1 MSDPADLRDLALAI
15 AREVVPE
22 LRRRAG
28 GVDVSAT
35 KSTVTDLV
43 TEVDCWAEER
53 IVARILDAR
62 PDDAVLA
69 EEGAGVAG
77 TSGVRWLVD
86 PIDGTTNFVYGH
98 PGFSVS
104 IGVEVDN
111 RPVAG
116 VVVDPLLG
124 DEFCA
129 AHGQGTT
136 RNGRPVWVSSV
147 GNPAAALVATGFAY
161 NSERRR
167 LQAEALATILPR
179 VRDVRRV
186 GGAALDL
193 ASVSC
198 GRVDAYFE
206 WGLSPWDCSAGSVLV
221 TEAGGVITLFKTTSS
236 APPFPVAVTGEE
248 ASMNWSDDLVVMAT
262 NRDLAKPLT
271 ELLFEAGA
279 LSGPSSNH

>member
-1 MSDPADLRDLALAI
+1 MSDPAEFRDLALGI

-129 AHGQGTT
+129 AHGQGAT
-136 RNGRPVWVSSV
+136 RNGRPVRVSSV
-147 GNPAAALVATGFAY
+147 SDPAAALVATGFAY
-161 NSERRR
+161 DSERRR
-167 LQAEALATILPR
+167 LQAEALVTVLPR

-221 TEAGGVITLFKTTSS
+221 TEAGGVITLFKTSTS

-262 NRDLAKPLT
+262 NRDLATPLT
-271 ELLFEAGA
+271 ELLLEAGA
-279 LSGPSSNH
+279 LSGP

>member
-1 MSDPADLRDLALAI
+1 MSDPAEFRDLALGI

-28 GVDVSAT
+28 GVGVSAT

-129 AHGQGTT
+129 AHGQGAT
-136 RNGRPVWVSSV
+136 RNGRPVRVSSV
-147 GNPAAALVATGFAY
+147 GDPTAALVATGFAY
-161 NSERRR
+161 DSERRR
-167 LQAEALATILPR
+167 LQAEALVAILPR

-221 TEAGGVITLFKTTSS
+221 TEAGGVITLFKTSTS

-262 NRDLAKPLT
+262 NRDLATPLT
-271 ELLFEAGA
+271 ELLLEAGA
-279 LSGPSSNH
+279 LSGP

>member
-1 MSDPADLRDLALAI
+1 MSDPGDLRDLALVI

-35 KSTVTDLV
+35 KSTVTALG
-43 TEVDCWAEER
+43 TAVDRWAEER
-53 IVARILDAR
+53 SVARILDAR

-69 EEGAGVAG
+69 EEGAGVVG

-129 AHGQGTT
+129 AHGRGTT
-136 RNGRPVWVSSV
+136 RNGRLVRVSSV
-147 GNPAAALVATGFAY
+147 ADPAAALVATGFAY
-161 NSERRR
+161 DSERRR
-167 LQAEALATILPR
+167 LQAEALVTILPR

-221 TEAGGVITLFKTTSS
+221 TEAGGVITLCRTTSS
-236 APPFPVAVTGEE
+236 TPAFPVVVTEEE
-248 ASMNWSDDLVVMAT
+248 ATMNWSDDLVVMAT

-279 LSGPSSNH
+279 LSGP

>member
-1 MSDPADLRDLALAI
+1 MSDPAEFRDLALSI

-129 AHGQGTT
+129 AHGQGAT
-136 RNGRPVWVSSV
+136 RNGRPVRVSSV
-147 GNPAAALVATGFAY
+147 SDPAAALVATGFAY
-161 NSERRR
+161 DSERRR
-167 LQAEALATILPR
+167 LQAEALVTVLPR

-221 TEAGGVITLFKTTSS
+221 TEAGGVITLFKTSTS

-262 NRDLAKPLT
+262 NRDLARPLT
-271 ELLFEAGA
+271 ELLLEAGA
-279 LSGPSSNH
+279 LSGP

>member
-1 MSDPADLRDLALAI
+1 MSDPAEFRDLALSI

-53 IVARILDAR
+53 IVAQILDAR

-129 AHGQGTT
+129 AHGQGAT
-136 RNGRPVWVSSV
+136 RNGRPVRVSSV
-147 GNPAAALVATGFAY
+147 SDPAAALVATGFAY
-161 NSERRR
+161 DSERRR
-167 LQAEALATILPR
+167 LQAEALVTILPR

-221 TEAGGVITLFKTTSS
+221 TEAGGVITLFKTSTS

-262 NRDLAKPLT
+262 NRDLARPLT
-271 ELLFEAGA
+271 ELLLEAGA
-279 LSGPSSNH
+279 LSGP

>member
-1 MSDPADLRDLALAI
+1 MSDPAEFRDLALSI

-129 AHGQGTT
+129 AQGQGAT
-136 RNGRPVWVSSV
+136 RNGRPVRVSSV
-147 GNPAAALVATGFAY
+147 SDPAAALVATGFAY
-161 NSERRR
+161 DSERRR
-167 LQAEALATILPR
+167 LQAEALVSILPR

-221 TEAGGVITLFKTTSS
+221 TEAGGVITLFKTSTS

-262 NRDLAKPLT
+262 NRDLATPLT
-271 ELLFEAGA
+271 ELLLEAGA
-279 LSGPSSNH
+279 LSGP

>member
-1 MSDPADLRDLALAI
+1 MSDPGDLRDLALAI

-43 TEVDCWAEER
+43 TEVDRWAEER

-69 EEGAGVAG
+69 EEGAGVVG

-129 AHGQGTT
+129 AHGRGTT
-136 RNGRPVWVSSV
+136 RNGRPVRVNSV
-147 GNPAAALVATGFAY
+147 ADPAAALVATGFGY
-161 NSERRR
+161 DSERRR
-167 LQAEALATILPR
+167 RQAEALVTILPR

-221 TEAGGVITLFKTTSS
+221 AEAGGAIAIYKTDYTGG
-236 APPFPVAVTGEE
+236 AEPIVVTQEE
-248 ASMNWSDDLVVMAT
+248 ASRNWSDDFVVVAAPPH
-262 NRDLAKPLT
+262 LIEPFG
-271 ELLFEAGA
+271 ELLYEAGA
-279 LSGPSSNH
+279 LSGP

>member
-1 MSDPADLRDLALAI
+1 M
-15 AREVVPE
+15 
-22 LRRRAG
+22 
-28 GVDVSAT
+28 
-35 KSTVTDLV
+35 
-43 TEVDCWAEER
+43 
-53 IVARILDAR
+53 ARILDAR

-147 GNPAAALVATGFAY
+147 GDPAAALVATGFAY

-262 NRDLAKPLT
+262 NRDLAKPLA

-279 LSGPSSNH
+279 LSGPSSNY

>member
-1 MSDPADLRDLALAI
+1 MSDPAEFRDLALSI

-53 IVARILDAR
+53 IVAQILDAR

-129 AHGQGTT
+129 AHGKGAT
-136 RNGRPVWVSSV
+136 RNGRPVRVSSV
-147 GNPAAALVATGFAY
+147 SDPAAALVATGFAY
-161 NSERRR
+161 DSERRR
-167 LQAEALATILPR
+167 LQAEALVTILPR

-221 TEAGGVITLFKTTSS
+221 TEAGGVITLFKTSTS

-248 ASMNWSDDLVVMAT
+248 ASMNWSVDLVVMAT
-262 NRDLAKPLT
+262 NRDLATPLT
-271 ELLFEAGA
+271 ELLLEAGA
-279 LSGPSSNH
+279 LSGP

>member
-1 MSDPADLRDLALAI
+1 MSDPAEFRDLALSI

-129 AHGQGTT
+129 AHGQGAT
-136 RNGRPVWVSSV
+136 RNGRPVRVSSV
-147 GNPAAALVATGFAY
+147 GDPAAALVATGFAY
-161 NSERRR
+161 DSERRR
-167 LQAEALATILPR
+167 LQAEALVTILPR

-221 TEAGGVITLFKTTSS
+221 TEAGGVITLFKTSTS

-262 NRDLAKPLT
+262 NRDLATPLT
-271 ELLFEAGA
+271 ELLLEAGA
-279 LSGPSSNH
+279 LSGP

>member
-43 TEVDCWAEER
+43 TEVDCWAEEH

-69 EEGAGVAG
+69 EEGVGGAG

-129 AHGQGTT
+129 AQDQGAT
-136 RNGRPVWVSSV
+136 RNGRPVRVSSV
-147 GNPAAALVATGFAY
+147 DDPATALVATGFGY
-161 NSERRR
+161 DSVRRR
-167 LQAEALATILPR
+167 RQAEALATILPR
-179 VRDVRRV
+179 VRDIRRV

-221 TEAGGVITLFKTTSS
+221 TEAGGVVTLFRATSS

-262 NRDLAKPLT
+262 NRDLAEPLA

-279 LSGPSSNH
+279 LSGP

>member
-1 MSDPADLRDLALAI
+1 MSDPAEFRDLALSI

-53 IVARILDAR
+53 IVAQILDAR

-129 AHGQGTT
+129 AHGQGAT
-136 RNGRPVWVSSV
+136 RNGRPVRVSSV
-147 GNPAAALVATGFAY
+147 SDPAAALVATGFAY
-161 NSERRR
+161 DSERRR
-167 LQAEALATILPR
+167 LQAEALVAILPR

-221 TEAGGVITLFKTTSS
+221 TEAGGVITLFKTSTS

-262 NRDLAKPLT
+262 NRDLATPLT
-271 ELLFEAGA
+271 ELLLEAGA
-279 LSGPSSNH
+279 LSGP

>member
-1 MSDPADLRDLALAI
+1 MSDPAEFRDLALSI

-129 AHGQGTT
+129 AHGQGAT
-136 RNGRPVWVSSV
+136 RNGRPVRVSSV
-147 GNPAAALVATGFAY
+147 SDPAAALVATGFAY
-161 NSERRR
+161 DSERRR
-167 LQAEALATILPR
+167 LQAEALVAILPR
-179 VRDVRRV
+179 GRDVRRG

-193 ASVSC
+193 ASGSC

-221 TEAGGVITLFKTTSS
+221 TEAGGVITLFKTSTS

-262 NRDLAKPLT
+262 NRDLATPLT
-271 ELLFEAGA
+271 ELLLEAGA
-279 LSGPSSNH
+279 LSGP

>member
-1 MSDPADLRDLALAI
+1 MSDPAEFRDLALSI

-129 AHGQGTT
+129 AHGQGAT
-136 RNGRPVWVSSV
+136 RNGRPVRVSSV
-147 GNPAAALVATGFAY
+147 SDPAAALVATGFAY
-161 NSERRR
+161 DSERRR
-167 LQAEALATILPR
+167 LQAEALVTILPR

-221 TEAGGVITLFKTTSS
+221 TEAGGVITLFKTSTS

-248 ASMNWSDDLVVMAT
+248 ASMNWSDDLIVMAT
-262 NRDLAKPLT
+262 NRDLATPLT
-271 ELLFEAGA
+271 ELLLEAGA
-279 LSGPSSNH
+279 LSGP

>member
-1 MSDPADLRDLALAI
+1 MSDPAEFRDLALSI

-129 AHGQGTT
+129 AHGQGAT
-136 RNGRPVWVSSV
+136 RNGRPVRVSSV
-147 GNPAAALVATGFAY
+147 SDPAAALVATGFAY
-161 NSERRR
+161 DSERRR
-167 LQAEALATILPR
+167 LQAEALVTILPR

-198 GRVDAYFE
+198 GRVAAYVA

-221 TEAGGVITLFKTTSS
+221 TEAGGVITLFKTSTS

-262 NRDLAKPLT
+262 NRALATPLP
-271 ELLFEAGA
+271 ELLLEAGA
-279 LSGPSSNH
+279 LSGP

>member
-1 MSDPADLRDLALAI
+1 MSDPAEFRDLALSI

-129 AHGQGTT
+129 AHGQGAT
-136 RNGRPVWVSSV
+136 RNGRPVRVSSV
-147 GNPAAALVATGFAY
+147 SEPAAALVATGFAY
-161 NSERRR
+161 DSERRR
-167 LQAEALATILPR
+167 LQAEALVTILPR

-221 TEAGGVITLFKTTSS
+221 TEAGGVITLFKTSTS

-262 NRDLAKPLT
+262 NRDLARPLT
-271 ELLFEAGA
+271 ELLLEAGA
-279 LSGPSSNH
+279 LSGP

>member
-1 MSDPADLRDLALAI
+1 MSDPAEFRDLALSI

-53 IVARILDAR
+53 IVAQILDAR

-129 AHGQGTT
+129 AHGQGAT
-136 RNGRPVWVSSV
+136 RNGRPVRVSSV
-147 GNPAAALVATGFAY
+147 SDPAAALVATGVAY
-161 NSERRR
+161 DSERRR
-167 LQAEALATILPR
+167 LQAEARVTSLPR
-179 VRDVRRV
+179 VRDIRRG
-186 GGAALDL
+186 GGAARDL

-221 TEAGGVITLFKTTSS
+221 TEAGGVITLFKTSTS

-262 NRDLAKPLT
+262 NRDLARPLT
-271 ELLFEAGA
+271 ELLLEAGA
-279 LSGPSSNH
+279 LSGP

>member
-1 MSDPADLRDLALAI
+1 MSDPAEFRDLALSI

-53 IVARILDAR
+53 IVAQILDAR

-129 AHGQGTT
+129 AHGQGAT
-136 RNGRPVWVSSV
+136 RNGRPVRVSSV
-147 GNPAAALVATGFAY
+147 SDPAAALVATGFAY
-161 NSERRR
+161 DSERRR
-167 LQAEALATILPR
+167 LQAEALVTILPR

-221 TEAGGVITLFKTTSS
+221 TEAGGVITLFKTSTS

-262 NRDLAKPLT
+262 NRDLATPLT
-271 ELLFEAGA
+271 ELLLEAGA
-279 LSGPSSNH
+279 LSGP

>member
-1 MSDPADLRDLALAI
+1 MSDPAELRDLALGI

-35 KSTVTDLV
+35 KSTATDLV

-129 AHGQGTT
+129 AQGQGAT
-136 RNGRPVWVSSV
+136 RNGRPVRVSSV
-147 GNPAAALVATGFAY
+147 SDPAAALVATGFAY
-161 NSERRR
+161 DSERRR
-167 LQAEALATILPR
+167 LQAEALVTILPR

-221 TEAGGVITLFKTTSS
+221 TEAGGVITLFKTSTS

-279 LSGPSSNH
+279 LSGP

>member
-1 MSDPADLRDLALAI
+1 MSDPAEFRDLALSI

-129 AHGQGTT
+129 AHGQGAT
-136 RNGRPVWVSSV
+136 RNGRPVRVSSV
-147 GNPAAALVATGFAY
+147 SDPAAALVATGFAY
-161 NSERRR
+161 DSERRR
-167 LQAEALATILPR
+167 LQAEALVTILPR

-221 TEAGGVITLFKTTSS
+221 TEAGGVITLFKTSTS

-248 ASMNWSDDLVVMAT
+248 ASMNWSDDLIVMAT
-262 NRDLAKPLT
+262 NRDLARPLT
-271 ELLFEAGA
+271 ELLLEAGA
-279 LSGPSSNH
+279 LSGP

>member
-1 MSDPADLRDLALAI
+1 MSDPAEFRDLALSI

-136 RNGRPVWVSSV
+136 RNGRPVRVSSV
-147 GNPAAALVATGFAY
+147 GDPMAALVATGFAY
-161 NSERRR
+161 DSERRR
-167 LQAEALATILPR
+167 LQAEALVTILPR

-221 TEAGGVITLFKTTSS
+221 TEAGGVITLFKTTTS
-236 APPFPVAVTGEE
+236 AAPFPVVVTGEE
-248 ASMNWSDDLVVMAT
+248 ASMNWLDDLVVMAT
-262 NRDLAKPLT
+262 NRDLAKPLS
-271 ELLFEAGA
+271 ELLLEAGA
-279 LSGPSSNH
+279 LLGP

>member
-1 MSDPADLRDLALAI
+1 MSDPAEFRDLALGI

-53 IVARILDAR
+53 IVAQILDAR

-129 AHGQGTT
+129 AHGQGAT
-136 RNGRPVWVSSV
+136 RNGRPVRVSSV
-147 GNPAAALVATGFAY
+147 GDPTAALVATGFAY
-161 NSERRR
+161 DSERRR
-167 LQAEALATILPR
+167 LQAEALVTILPR

-221 TEAGGVITLFKTTSS
+221 TEAGGVITLFKTSTS

-262 NRDLAKPLT
+262 NRDLATPLT
-271 ELLFEAGA
+271 ELLLEAGA
-279 LSGPSSNH
+279 LSGP

>member
-1 MSDPADLRDLALAI
+1 MSDPAEFRDLALSI

-53 IVARILDAR
+53 IVAQILDAR

-136 RNGRPVWVSSV
+136 RNGRPVRVSSV
-147 GNPAAALVATGFAY
+147 GDPMAALVATGFAY
-161 NSERRR
+161 DSERRR
-167 LQAEALATILPR
+167 LQAEALVAILPR

-221 TEAGGVITLFKTTSS
+221 TEAGGVITLFKTSTS

-262 NRDLAKPLT
+262 NRDLATPLT
-271 ELLFEAGA
+271 ELLLEAGA
-279 LSGPSSNH
+279 LSGP

>member
-1 MSDPADLRDLALAI
+1 MSDPAEFRDLALSI

-53 IVARILDAR
+53 IVAQILDAR

-129 AHGQGTT
+129 AHGQGAT
-136 RNGRPVWVSSV
+136 RNGHPVRVSSV
-147 GNPAAALVATGFAY
+147 SDPATALLATGFAY
-161 NSERRR
+161 DSERRR
-167 LQAEALATILPR
+167 LQAEALVTILPR

-221 TEAGGVITLFKTTSS
+221 TEAGGVITLFKTSTS

-262 NRDLAKPLT
+262 NRDLATPLT
-271 ELLFEAGA
+271 ELLLEAGA
-279 LSGPSSNH
+279 LSGP

>member
-1 MSDPADLRDLALAI
+1 MSDPAEFRDLALSI

-129 AHGQGTT
+129 AHGQGAT
-136 RNGRPVWVSSV
+136 RNGRPVRVSSV
-147 GNPAAALVATGFAY
+147 SDPAAALVATGFAY
-161 NSERRR
+161 DSERRR
-167 LQAEALATILPR
+167 LQAEALVAILPR

-221 TEAGGVITLFKTTSS
+221 TEAGGVITLFKTSTS

-262 NRDLAKPLT
+262 NRDLATPLT
-271 ELLFEAGA
+271 ELLLEAGA
-279 LSGPSSNH
+279 LSGP

>member
-43 TEVDCWAEER
+43 TEVDCWAEEH

-129 AHGQGTT
+129 AQDQGAT
-136 RNGRPVWVSSV
+136 RNGRPVRVSSV
-147 GNPAAALVATGFAY
+147 DDPATALVATGFGY
-161 NSERRR
+161 DSERRR
-167 LQAEALATILPR
+167 RQAEALATILPR
-179 VRDVRRV
+179 VRDIRRV

-221 TEAGGVITLFKTTSS
+221 TEAGGVVTLFRTTSS
-236 APPFPVAVTGEE
+236 SPALPVVVSDEE

-262 NRDLAKPLT
+262 NRDLAEPLA

-279 LSGPSSNH
+279 LSGP

>member
-1 MSDPADLRDLALAI
+1 MSDPAEFRDLALSI

-136 RNGRPVWVSSV
+136 RNGRPVRVSSV
-147 GNPAAALVATGFAY
+147 DDPTAALVATGFAY
-161 NSERRR
+161 DSERRR
-167 LQAEALATILPR
+167 LQAEALVTILPR
-179 VRDVRRV
+179 VRAVRRV

-206 WGLSPWDCSAGSVLV
+206 WGLSPWD
-221 TEAGGVITLFKTTSS
+221 
-236 APPFPVAVTGEE
+236 
-248 ASMNWSDDLVVMAT
+248 
-262 NRDLAKPLT
+262 
-271 ELLFEAGA
+271 
-279 LSGPSSNH
+279 

>member
-1 MSDPADLRDLALAI
+1 MSDPAEFRDLALSI

-129 AHGQGTT
+129 AHGQGAT
-136 RNGRPVWVSSV
+136 RNGRPVRVSSV
-147 GNPAAALVATGFAY
+147 SDPAAALVATGFAY
-161 NSERRR
+161 DSERRR
-167 LQAEALATILPR
+167 LQAEALVTILPR

-221 TEAGGVITLFKTTSS
+221 TEAGGVITLFKTSTS
-236 APPFPVAVTGEE
+236 APPFPIAVTGEE

-262 NRDLAKPLT
+262 NRDLARPLT
-271 ELLFEAGA
+271 ELLLEAGA
-279 LSGPSSNH
+279 LSGP

>member
-1 MSDPADLRDLALAI
+1 MSDPAEFRDLALSI

-69 EEGAGVAG
+69 EEGSGVAG

-129 AHGQGTT
+129 AHGQGAT
-136 RNGRPVWVSSV
+136 RNGRPVRVSSV
-147 GNPAAALVATGFAY
+147 SDPAAALVATGFAY
-161 NSERRR
+161 DSERRR
-167 LQAEALATILPR
+167 LQAKALVTILPR

-221 TEAGGVITLFKTTSS
+221 TEAGGVITLFKTSTS

-262 NRDLAKPLT
+262 NRDLATPLT
-271 ELLFEAGA
+271 ELLLEAGA
-279 LSGPSSNH
+279 LSGP

>member
-1 MSDPADLRDLALAI
+1 MSDPAEFRDLALSI

-53 IVARILDAR
+53 IVAQILDAR

-129 AHGQGTT
+129 AHGQGAT
-136 RNGRPVWVSSV
+136 RNGRPVRVSSV
-147 GNPAAALVATGFAY
+147 SDPAAALVATGFAY
-161 NSERRR
+161 DSERRR
-167 LQAEALATILPR
+167 LQAEALVTILPR

-221 TEAGGVITLFKTTSS
+221 TEAGGAVTLFRTTSS
-236 APPFPVAVTGEE
+236 SPAWPVVVADEE

-262 NRDLAKPLT
+262 NRDLATPLT
-271 ELLFEAGA
+271 ELLLEAGA
-279 LSGPSSNH
+279 LSGP

>member
-1 MSDPADLRDLALAI
+1 MSDPAEFRDLALSI

-129 AHGQGTT
+129 AHGQGAT
-136 RNGRPVWVSSV
+136 RNGRPVRVSSV
-147 GNPAAALVATGFAY
+147 SDPAAALVATGFAY
-161 NSERRR
+161 DSEQRR
-167 LQAEALATILPR
+167 LQAEALVTILPR

-221 TEAGGVITLFKTTSS
+221 TEAGGVITLFKTSTS

-262 NRDLAKPLT
+262 NRDLATPLT
-271 ELLFEAGA
+271 ELLLEAGA
-279 LSGPSSNH
+279 LSGP